1 MRPVLG
7 SETEA
12 KLRIRARHGSYDRA
26 NEAAAFPDAVGGVGV
41 SPEGVSLR
49 SSANLTCF
57 GSCAVSES
65 ETASQIALAS
75 YSLPCRRAGLDHP
88 Y

>member
-57 GSCAVSES
+57 GSCAVSE
-65 ETASQIALAS
+65 TASQIALAS
-75 YSLPCRRAGLDHP
+75 YSPPCRRAGLDHP